1 MRNLYRYLLL
11 VAFVGLTLISHSQ
24 TYDTSKPLKVAVFT
38 PLYVDDVFS
47 ASADNS
53 TKTNLPK
60 NVLPGLE
67 FYNGVMMAIDSL
79 NAEGTKVEI
88 SIYDTKQAS
97 TPLTSILKAP
107 GLANVG
113 LIIAAITNPTD
124 LKLFA
129 DHALSKNIPLISATY
144 PNYLG
149 VSANPFFVL
158 LNSSLQAHLEG
169 LYKHMQRYYTSHNIV
184 AVTKK
189 GGAAED
195 YIKNYITSLN
205 KNTKSVPLKI
215 KWIVIDEATVSIKDF
230 RSSLDSTKSNILF
243 VASPSENFGTKVVQ
257 TISNAESYRTT
268 AIGMPTWDNVKE
280 LDKPECRN
288 VEIIFSTP
296 FLYYSQNQ
304 ALSSLLNIRY
314 KDKYY
319 SRPSDMVFKGFET
332 TFHFTKLLIKHKS
345 NLVNNLSD
353 KDFTLFNQFILEP
366 VTLKSNH
373 VKPDFLENRKLYF
386 IKKQAGNIKSI
397 I

>member
-1 MRNLYRYLLL
+1 LLFGTFITSSSY
-11 VAFVGLTLISHSQ
+11 AQST
-24 TYDTSKPLKVAVFT
+24 DTSRPLKVAIFV
-38 PLYVDDVFS
+38 PLYIDDVFS
-47 ASADNS
+47 ASNNS
-53 TKTNLPK
+53 EPLTTLPK

-88 SIYDTKQAS
+88 SIYDTKQS
-97 TPLTSILKAP
+97 KTPLASILKAP
-107 GLANVG
+107 GLANVS
-113 LIIAAITNPTD
+113 LIIASITNPAD

-144 PNYLG
+144 PNYVG
-149 VSANPFFVL
+149 VSGNPFFVL

-169 LYKHMQRYYTSHNIV
+169 LYKHMQRYYNAQNIV

-189 GGAAED
+189 GGNAED
-195 YIKNYITSLN
+195 YIKNYITVLN
-205 KNTKSVPLKI
+205 KNTRSAPLKI
-215 KWIVIDEATVSIKDF
+215 KWITIDEAAMSIKDF

-243 VASPSENFGTKVVQ
+243 VASPSEAFGLKVVQ

-268 AIGMPTWDNVKE
+268 AIGMPTWDNMKE

-304 ALSSLLNIRY
+304 ALSSLVNARY

-332 TFHFTKLLIKHKS
+332 TYHFTRLLTKHRS
-345 NLVNNLSD
+345 NLINNLSD
-353 KDFTLFNQFILEP
+353 KDFTLFNQFMLEP
-366 VTLKSNH
+366 VTLKSSNTR
-373 VKPDFLENRKLYF
+373 PDFLENRKLYF
-386 IKKQAGNIKSI
+386 IKKQGGNIKSI